1 MKSLRPAIDDYIRLR
16 RSLGFKLRGMAD
28 DLRNFAAFLE
38 QKAAPY
44 VTTELAM
51 EWAIQPADHQP
62 SDWAQRLSYV
72 RVFARHWH
80 ATDPR
85 TEIPPDGLLPFRPQR
100 ARPYLYSEQ
109 EIQKLLAAALK
120 LAPHQGLR
128 PWTYHCLLG
137 LLAVAGLRISEALKL
152 ERPDVDL
159 HEGILTIRQ
168 TKFGKTRLVPLH
180 QSARDVLADYARRR
194 DRFLRNASSPSFFLN
209 DHGRRLDGSAVRRTF
224 YDLSRQIGLRRP
236 EDRKGPRLHD
246 FRHRFAVRTLVQWYR
261 SHEDIE
267 RRLPVLSTF
276 LGHGHVADTYWYLSV
291 EPELMGLATHRLEL
305 RWGLT
310 HEE

>member
-85 TEIPPDGLLPFRPQR
+85 TEIPPGT
-100 ARPYLYSEQ
+100 AYSRS
-109 EIQKLLAAALK
+109 
-120 LAPHQGLR
+120 GR
-128 PWTYHCLLG
+128 N
-137 LLAVAGLRISEALKL
+137 V
-152 ERPDVDL
+152 
-159 HEGILTIRQ
+159 
-168 TKFGKTRLVPLH
+168 LVPTYI
-180 QSARDVLADYARRR
+180 RNRRFR
-194 DRFLRNASSPSFFLN
+194 S
-209 DHGRRLDGSAVRRTF
+209 
-224 YDLSRQIGLRRP
+224 YWRQP
-236 EDRKGPRLHD
+236 
-246 FRHRFAVRTLVQWYR
+246 
-261 SHEDIE
+261 
-267 RRLPVLSTF
+267 
-276 LGHGHVADTYWYLSV
+276 
-291 EPELMGLATHRLEL
+291 
-305 RWGLT
+305 
-310 HEE
+310 

>member
-1 MKSLRPAIDDYIRLR
+1 MTPLRQAIDDYIALR
-16 RSLGFKLRGMAD
+16 RNLGFKLRRMSEG
-28 DLRNFAAFLE
+28 LREFAVFLE

-51 EWAIQPADHQP
+51 EWAMRPTHHQP
-62 SDWAQRLSYV
+62 SDWAQRLSCV

-85 TEIPPDGLLPFRPQR
+85 TEIPPTGLLPFRPQR

-109 EIQKLLAAALK
+109 EVQKLLAAALK
-120 LAPHQGLR
+120 LSPRQGLR
-128 PWTYHCLLG
+128 SRTYYCLFG

-152 ERPDVDL
+152 EQSDVDL
-159 HEGILTIRQ
+159 GEGILTIRQ

-180 QSARDVLADYARRR
+180 TSTRDVMADYARRR
-194 DRFLRNASSPSFFLN
+194 NRFLRSPSAPCFFLN
-209 DHGRRLDGSAVRRTF
+209 DHGRRLEVSTVHRTF
-224 YDLSRQIGLRRP
+224 YKLSRQIGLRGP
-236 EDRKGPRLHD
+236 EDHKGPRLHD
-246 FRHRFAVRTLVQWYR
+246 FRHRFAVRTLVEWYR
-261 SHEDIE
+261 SNEDIE

-291 EPELMGLATHRLEL
+291 EPELMGLATRRLEH
-305 RWGLT
+305 RWRLT

>member
-1 MKSLRPAIDDYIRLR
+1 MTPLRQAIDDYIALR
-16 RSLGFKLRGMAD
+16 RSLGFKLRRMSEG
-28 DLRNFAAFLE
+28 LREFAVFLE

-51 EWAIQPADHQP
+51 EWAMLPTHHQP
-62 SDWAQRLSYV
+62 SDWAQRLGFV

-85 TEIPPDGLLPFRPQR
+85 TEIPPTGLLPFRPQR
-100 ARPYLYSEQ
+100 ARPYLYSEL

-120 LAPHQGLR
+120 LSPSQGLR
-128 PWTYHCLLG
+128 PWTYNCLFG
-137 LLAVAGLRISEALKL
+137 LLAVAGLRISEVLKL
-152 ERPDVDL
+152 EQPDVDL
-159 HEGILTIRQ
+159 GEGILAIRQ

-180 QSARDVLADYARRR
+180 DSTRDVMADYARRR
-194 DRFLRNASSPSFFLN
+194 NRFLRNPSSPCFFLN
-209 DHGRRLDGSAVRRTF
+209 DHGRRLEGSAARRTF
-224 YDLSRQIGLRRP
+224 YELSRQIGLRSP
-236 EDRKGPRLHD
+236 EDHKGPRLHD
-246 FRHRFAVRTLVQWYR
+246 FRHRFAVRTLVEWYR
-261 SHEDIE
+261 SNEDIE

-291 EPELMGLATHRLEL
+291 EPELMGLATRRLEL
-305 RWGLT
+305 RWGLK